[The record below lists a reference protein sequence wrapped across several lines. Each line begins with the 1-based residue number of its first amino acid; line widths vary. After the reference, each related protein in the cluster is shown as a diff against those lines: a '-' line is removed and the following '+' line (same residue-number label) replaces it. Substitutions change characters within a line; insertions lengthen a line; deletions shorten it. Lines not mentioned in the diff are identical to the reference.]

1 MQFFIAKYSYEFK
14 LTVVQHYLQDL
25 GGYSATSKKFQVDYS
40 AVRKWV
46 ALYKHHGEDSLK
58 RKPNAKYTLDF
69 KRSVVAHMR
78 IHMLSIK
85 QTAAHFNIPAFTTV
99 SLWAKLDERGR
110 MDVSNKRRSRPEV
123 MSKPLQYPEKPPE
136 EMTHQELLA
145 EVRFLRTEHAYL
157 KKLDALIQRKQL
169 EEKNKQK

>member
-1 MQFFIAKYSYEFK
+1 MAKYSYELK
-14 LTVVQHYLQDL
+14 RSVVQYYLQGL
-25 GGYSATSKKFQVDYS
+25 GGYIATSKKFQVDYS

-46 ALYKHHGEDSLK
+46 ALYKLHGEESLK
-58 RKPNAKYTLDF
+58 KKPNANYTLEF
-69 KRSVVAHMR
+69 KRSVLAHMQ
-78 IHMLSIK
+78 IHMMSIK

-99 SLWAKLDERGR
+99 SNWAKLDESGR
-110 MDVSNKRRSRPEV
+110 MDVSNKRRGWPKV
-123 MSKPLQYPEKPPE
+123 MSKPPQYPEKPPE

-145 EVRFLRTEHAYL
+145 EVRYLRTEHAYL